1 MSKEKTATGVYQL
14 NNGNWAYRFVL
25 TVDGKRKEHKR
36 VKDDKGNPFKTERQ
50 AAIARELAIRA
61 AHVQRMQPTIKKI
74 ERKTVLEVYKEYCE
88 VGRKGKAYTTIKKQ
102 DSLWKNYLIDRFGD
116 RYIDE
121 ISVAEVEDYLTELYT
136 EYNFAYGYVEG
147 FLKQFY
153 LIFGQ
158 AYSRN
163 YLDTDTYNKLCVLKN
178 TKIKM
183 PTMKSVDKKEIEA
196 FTKEEYVLLD
206 KYFSGKTV
214 ETAYMI
220 GKYTGLRV
228 SECYGLT
235 WDKIDFEKGIIS
247 VEQQMQR
254 QDGLTKLLPLKTK
267 NAKRKVYMC
276 STLYNY
282 LFDLR
287 KKVDEYDVCF
297 KYQREQNE
305 IFICDINGDMISS
318 LMLVNTLPN
327 GKIQTEYAIKHH
339 SRQIKEKY
347 NIYFHFHK
355 LRHTY
360 GTNLALMNTPEHI
373 LLKQM
378 GHSKCQ
384 TTHKY
389 YLAVSEEGVQELKK
403 NLECM

>member
-1 MSKEKTATGVYQL
+1 MSKEKTTTGVYQL

-25 TVDGKRKEHKR
+25 TTDGKRKEYKR

-61 AHVQRMQPTIKKI
+61 AHVQRMQPVSKQI
-74 ERKTVLEVYKEYCE
+74 ERKTVIEVYKEYCE

-116 RYIDE
+116 RYINE
-121 ISVAEVEDYLTELYT
+121 ITVAEVEDYLSELYND
-136 EYNFAYGYVEG
+136 YNFAYGYVEG

-183 PTMKSVDKKEIEA
+183 PSMKSTDKKEIEA
-196 FTKEEYVLLD
+196 FTKEEFVLLD
-206 KYFSGKTV
+206 NYFHGKPV

-235 WDKIDFEKGIIS
+235 WDKIDFKNGIIS
-247 VEQQMQR
+247 VEQQMQK
-254 QDGLTKLLPLKTK
+254 QDGITKLLPLKTK

-282 LFDLR
+282 LLDLR
-287 KKVDEYDVCF
+287 KKVDEYDTCF

-339 SRQIKEKY
+339 SRPIKEKY

>member
-1 MSKEKTATGVYQL
+1 MANEKATKGIYQL

-25 TVDGKRKEHKR
+25 TTEGKRKEYKR
-36 VKDDKGNPFKTERQ
+36 SKDENGNPFKTEKQ
-50 AAIARELAIRA
+50 AARAREQAIRE
-61 AHVQRMQPTIKKI
+61 AHVKQLLPVAKTIEK
-74 ERKTVLEVYKEYCE
+74 KTVGEVFKEYCE
-88 VGRKGKAYTTIKKQ
+88 VGRKGKAYTTKRKQ
-102 DSLWKNYLIDRFGD
+102 DSLWSNYLLDRFGD
-116 RYIDE
+116 KYIDE
-121 ISVAEVEDYLTELYT
+121 ITVAEVNDYLAELYIDF
-136 EYNFAYGYVEG
+136 NFSYRYVEG

-163 YLDTDTYNKLCVLKN
+163 YMDADTYNKLCVLKN
-178 TKIKM
+178 TKITM
-183 PTMKSVDKKEIEA
+183 PPMKSTDNKEIEV
-196 FTKEEYVLLD
+196 FTKEEFEIMD
-206 KYFSGKTV
+206 KYFKGKPV

-235 WDKIDFEKGIIS
+235 WDKIDFEKGVIT

-254 QDGLTKLLPLKTK
+254 QDGIVKLLPLKTK

-276 STLYNY
+276 SALQNY
-282 LFDLR
+282 LLDLR
-287 KKVDEYDVCF
+287 EKVNKFEIYF
-297 KYQREQNE
+297 EKQREQNE
-305 IFICDINGDMISS
+305 IFIYDINGDMISS

-339 SRQIKEKY
+339 SRPLKEK
-347 NIYFHFHK
+347 NQVEFNFHK

-389 YLAVSEEGVQELKK
+389 YLAVSEEGIQELKK
-403 NLECM
+403 NLERM

>member
-1 MSKEKTATGVYQL
+1 MTKDTLSTGVYQL

-25 TVDGKRKEHKR
+25 TTDGKRKEHKR
-36 VKDDKGNPFKTERQ
+36 TKDDSGKPFKTERQ

-61 AHVQRMQPTIKKI
+61 ANVKRRLAETSQLEKK
-74 ERKTVLEVYKEYCE
+74 KVAEVFKEYCD
-88 VGRKGKAYTTIKKQ
+88 VGRKHKAYTTIKKQ
-102 DSLWKNYLIDRFGD
+102 DSLWKNYLLDRFGD
-116 RYIDE
+116 KYIDE
-121 ISVAEVEDYLTELYT
+121 ITVAEVNDYLSELYT
-136 EYNFAYGYVEG
+136 DYNFSYGYVEG

-158 AYSRN
+158 AYSRGYIDIDN
-163 YLDTDTYNKLCVLKN
+163 YNKLCVLKN
-178 TKIKM
+178 TKITM
-183 PTMKSVDKKEIEA
+183 PPMKSTDKKEIDA
-196 FTKEEYVLLD
+196 FTKEEFEILD
-206 KYFSGKTV
+206 KYFLGKTV
-214 ETAYMI
+214 ETAYLI
-220 GKYTGLRV
+220 GKYTGLRI

-235 WDKIDFEKGIIS
+235 WDKIDFENGIIN

-254 QDGLTKLLPLKTK
+254 QNGIVKLLPLKTK

-282 LFDLR
+282 LLDLR
-287 KKVDEYDVCF
+287 EKIDEYEECF

-327 GKIQTEYAIKHH
+327 GRLQSEHAIKHH
-339 SRQIKEKY
+339 SRPIREIFQID
-347 NIYFHFHK
+347 FHFHK

-378 GHSKCQ
+378 GHSNCR

-389 YLAVSEEGVQELKK
+389 YLAVSDEGVQELKK

>member
-1 MSKEKTATGVYQL
+1 MANEKATKGIYQL

-25 TVDGKRKEHKR
+25 TTEGKRKEYKR
-36 VKDDKGNPFKTERQ
+36 SKDENGNPFKTEKQ
-50 AAIARELAIRA
+50 AARAREQAIRE
-61 AHVQRMQPTIKKI
+61 AHVKQLLPVAKTIEK
-74 ERKTVLEVYKEYCE
+74 KTVGDVFKEYCE
-88 VGRKGKAYTTIKKQ
+88 VGRKGKAYTTKRKQ
-102 DSLWKNYLIDRFGD
+102 DSLWSNYLLDRFGD
-116 RYIDE
+116 KYIDE
-121 ISVAEVEDYLTELYT
+121 ITVAEVNDYLAELYIDF
-136 EYNFAYGYVEG
+136 NFSYRYVEG

-163 YLDTDTYNKLCVLKN
+163 YMDADTYNKLCVLKN
-178 TKIKM
+178 TKITM
-183 PTMKSVDKKEIEA
+183 PPMKSTDNKEIEV
-196 FTKEEYVLLD
+196 FTKEEFEIMD
-206 KYFSGKTV
+206 KYFKGKPV

-228 SECYGLT
+228 SECSGLT
-235 WDKIDFEKGIIS
+235 WDKIDFEKGVIT

-254 QDGLTKLLPLKTK
+254 QDGIVKLLPLKTK

-276 STLYNY
+276 SALQNY
-282 LFDLR
+282 LLDLR
-287 KKVDEYDVCF
+287 EKVNKFEIYF
-297 KYQREQNE
+297 EKQREQNE
-305 IFICDINGDMISS
+305 IFIYDINGDMISS

-339 SRQIKEKY
+339 SRPLKEKY
-347 NIYFHFHK
+347 QVEFNFHK

-389 YLAVSEEGVQELKK
+389 YLAVSEEGIQELKK
-403 NLECM
+403 NLERM

>member
-1 MSKEKTATGVYQL
+1 MAKEKATKGIYQL

-25 TVDGKRKEHKR
+25 TTEGKRKEYKR
-36 VKDDKGNPFKTERQ
+36 SKDDNGNPFKTEKQ
-50 AAIARELAIRA
+50 AARAREQAIRE
-61 AHVQRMQPTIKKI
+61 AHVKQLLPVSKTIEK
-74 ERKTVLEVYKEYCE
+74 KTVGEVFKEYCE
-88 VGRKGKAYTTIKKQ
+88 VGRKGKAYTTKRKQ
-102 DSLWKNYLIDRFGD
+102 DSLWSNYLLDRFGD
-116 RYIDE
+116 KYIDE
-121 ISVAEVEDYLTELYT
+121 ITVAEVNDYLAELYIDF
-136 EYNFAYGYVEG
+136 NFSYRYVEG

-163 YLDTDTYNKLCVLKN
+163 YMDADTYNKLCVLKN
-178 TKIKM
+178 TKITM
-183 PTMKSVDKKEIEA
+183 PPMKSTDNKEIEV
-196 FTKEEYVLLD
+196 FTKEEFEIMD
-206 KYFSGKTV
+206 KYFKGKPV

-235 WDKIDFEKGIIS
+235 WDKIDFEKGVIT

-254 QDGLTKLLPLKTK
+254 QDGIVKLLPLKTK

-276 STLYNY
+276 SALQNY
-282 LFDLR
+282 LLDLR
-287 KKVDEYDVCF
+287 EKVNKFEIYF
-297 KYQREQNE
+297 EKQREQNE
-305 IFICDINGDMISS
+305 IFIYDINGDMISS

-339 SRQIKEKY
+339 SRPLKEKY
-347 NIYFHFHK
+347 QVEFNFHK

-389 YLAVSEEGVQELKK
+389 YLAVSEEGIQEVRK
-403 NLECM
+403 NLERM

>member
-1 MSKEKTATGVYQL
+1 MAKEKATKGIYQL

-25 TVDGKRKEHKR
+25 TTEGKRKEYKR
-36 VKDDKGNPFKTERQ
+36 SKDENGNPFKTEKQ
-50 AAIARELAIRA
+50 AARAREQAIRE
-61 AHVQRMQPTIKKI
+61 AHVKQFLSVSKTIEK
-74 ERKTVLEVYKEYCE
+74 KTVGEVFKEYCE
-88 VGRKGKAYTTIKKQ
+88 VGRKGKAYTTKRKQ
-102 DSLWKNYLIDRFGD
+102 DSLWSNYLLDRFGD
-116 RYIDE
+116 KYIDE
-121 ISVAEVEDYLTELYT
+121 ITVAEVNDYLAELYIDF
-136 EYNFAYGYVEG
+136 NFSYRYVEG

-163 YLDTDTYNKLCVLKN
+163 YMDADTYNKLCVLKN
-178 TKIKM
+178 TKITM
-183 PTMKSVDKKEIEA
+183 PPMKSTDNKEIEV
-196 FTKEEYVLLD
+196 FTKEEFEIMD
-206 KYFSGKTV
+206 KYFKGKPV

-235 WDKIDFEKGIIS
+235 WDKIDFEKGVIT

-254 QDGLTKLLPLKTK
+254 QDGIVKLLPLKTK

-276 STLYNY
+276 SALQNY
-282 LFDLR
+282 LLDLR
-287 KKVDEYDVCF
+287 EKVNKFEIYF
-297 KYQREQNE
+297 EKQREQNE
-305 IFICDINGDMISS
+305 IFIYDINGDMISS

-339 SRQIKEKY
+339 SRPLKEKY
-347 NIYFHFHK
+347 QVEFNFHK

-373 LLKQM
+373 LLRQM

>member
-1 MSKEKTATGVYQL
+1 MAKEKAAKGIYQL

-25 TVDGKRKEHKR
+25 TTEGKRKEYKR
-36 VKDDKGNPFKTERQ
+36 SKDENGNPFKTEKQ
-50 AAIARELAIRA
+50 AARAREQAIRE
-61 AHVQRMQPTIKKI
+61 AHAKQLLPVSKTIEK
-74 ERKTVLEVYKEYCE
+74 KTVGEVFKEYCE
-88 VGRKGKAYTTIKKQ
+88 VGRKGKAYTTKRKQ
-102 DSLWKNYLIDRFGD
+102 DSLWSNYLLDRFGD
-116 RYIDE
+116 KYIDE
-121 ISVAEVEDYLTELYT
+121 ITVAEVNDYLAELYIDF
-136 EYNFAYGYVEG
+136 NFSYRYVEG

-163 YLDTDTYNKLCVLKN
+163 YMDADTYNKLCVLKN
-178 TKIKM
+178 TKITM
-183 PTMKSVDKKEIEA
+183 PPMKSTDNKEIEV
-196 FTKEEYVLLD
+196 FTKEEFEIMD
-206 KYFSGKTV
+206 KYFKGKPV

-235 WDKIDFEKGIIS
+235 WDKIDFEKGVIT

-254 QDGLTKLLPLKTK
+254 QDGIVKLLPLKTK

-276 STLYNY
+276 SALQNY
-282 LFDLR
+282 LLDLR
-287 KKVDEYDVCF
+287 EKVNKFEIYF
-297 KYQREQNE
+297 EKQREQNE
-305 IFICDINGDMISS
+305 IFIYDINGDMISS

-339 SRQIKEKY
+339 SRPLKEKY
-347 NIYFHFHK
+347 QVEFNFHK

-389 YLAVSEEGVQELKK
+389 YLAVSEEGIQELKK
-403 NLECM
+403 NLERM

>member
-1 MSKEKTATGVYQL
+1 MAKEKATKGIYQL

-25 TVDGKRKEHKR
+25 TTEGKRKEYKR
-36 VKDDKGNPFKTERQ
+36 SKDENGNPFKTEKQ
-50 AAIARELAIRA
+50 AARAREQAIRE
-61 AHVQRMQPTIKKI
+61 AHVKLLLPVSM
-74 ERKTVLEVYKEYCE
+74 TVEKRTVGEVFKEYCE
-88 VGRKGKAYTTIKKQ
+88 VGRKGKAYTTKRKQ
-102 DSLWKNYLIDRFGD
+102 DSLWSNYLLDRFGD
-116 RYIDE
+116 KYIDE
-121 ISVAEVEDYLTELYT
+121 ITVAEVNDYLAELYIDF
-136 EYNFAYGYVEG
+136 NFSYRYVEG

-163 YLDTDTYNKLCVLKN
+163 YMDADTYNKLCVLKN
-178 TKIKM
+178 TKITM
-183 PTMKSVDKKEIEA
+183 PPMKSTDNKEIEVFA
-196 FTKEEYVLLD
+196 KEEFEIMD
-206 KYFSGKTV
+206 KYFKGKPV

-235 WDKIDFEKGIIS
+235 WDKIDFEKGVIT

-254 QDGLTKLLPLKTK
+254 QDGIVKLLPLKTK
-267 NAKRKVYMC
+267 NAKRIVYMC
-276 STLYNY
+276 SALQNY
-282 LFDLR
+282 LLDLR
-287 KKVDEYDVCF
+287 EKVNKFEIYF
-297 KYQREQNE
+297 EKQREQNE
-305 IFICDINGDMISS
+305 IFIYDINGDMISS

-339 SRQIKEKY
+339 SRPLKEKY
-347 NIYFHFHK
+347 QVEFNFHK